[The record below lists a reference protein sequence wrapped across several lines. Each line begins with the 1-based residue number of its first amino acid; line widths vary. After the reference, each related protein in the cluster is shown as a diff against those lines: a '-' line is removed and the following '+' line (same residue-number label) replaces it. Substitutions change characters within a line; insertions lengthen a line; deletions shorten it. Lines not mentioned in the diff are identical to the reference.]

1 MRIFIGR
8 YYKVIYRWGDFFGH
22 DNKGNYRWGFFI
34 GYYYKVIYR
43 WGALLAAT
51 IRVDI
56 YGFVSFRC
64 NLLPYMKGGIFLDV
78 SEILD
83 HKEI

>member
-8 YYKVIYRWGDFFGH
+8 YYKVIYRWGDFLATTIRVIIDGV
-22 DNKGNYRWGFFI
+22 FFI
-34 GYYYKVIYR
+34 GCYYKVIYR

-64 NLLPYMKGGIFLDV
+64 NLLP
-78 SEILD
+78 
-83 HKEI
+83 

>member
-1 MRIFIGR
+1 MAATIRV
-8 YYKVIYRWGDFFGH
+8 KYRWGD
-22 DNKGNYRWGFFI
+22 
-34 GYYYKVIYR
+34 
-43 WGALLAAT
+43 LLAAT

-56 YGFVSFRC
+56 YGFFSFRC
-64 NLLPYMKGGIFLDV
+64 YLLPYIKGGIFLDV